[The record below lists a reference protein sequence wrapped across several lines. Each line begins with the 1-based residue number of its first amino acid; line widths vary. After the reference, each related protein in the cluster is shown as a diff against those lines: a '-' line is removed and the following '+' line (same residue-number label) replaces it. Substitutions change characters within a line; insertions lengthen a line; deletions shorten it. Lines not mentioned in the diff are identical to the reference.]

1 MHLPLLLRRH
11 QAPAPLDCTELL
23 TNGGFE
29 SGLSGWSSWG
39 NVTTGAGR
47 LSPVGAQLGGVN
59 NAQGELWQSFFVPA
73 DAESV
78 TWRFWWKAA
87 TSVTQPEDFLHVYTE
102 VGDINLQYGLLRAQ
116 GALDQWQ
123 MVEVDLTQ
131 WAGRW
136 VMTALQVETDAS
148 VPSTFRIDDA
158 SVLACARPE

>member
-1 MHLPLLLRRH
+1 MHLPLLLRHHWSPRS
-11 QAPAPLDCTELL
+11 QDCTELL